1 MTPLVGFVV
10 FLLATVVLL
19 LGVVVT
25 GLRAKLAVHLSLVG
39 LTLVSL
45 AVTIVYAKALG
56 LEYDLASAGRITP
69 VHLTLAKI
77 ATAAYLAPAL
87 TGVLTMR
94 DRKHKR
100 LHFKAAMFAL
110 VLTVASTVTGLWMLL
125 AASPRA

>member
-19 LGVVVT
+19 LGVVIT
-25 GLRAKLAVHLSLVG
+25 GLRAKLAVHLVLVG

-69 VHLTLAKI
+69 IHLTLAKI
-77 ATAAYLAPAL
+77 ATAAYLAPAV

-110 VLTVASTVTGLWMLL
+110 ALTIASTVTGLWMLL